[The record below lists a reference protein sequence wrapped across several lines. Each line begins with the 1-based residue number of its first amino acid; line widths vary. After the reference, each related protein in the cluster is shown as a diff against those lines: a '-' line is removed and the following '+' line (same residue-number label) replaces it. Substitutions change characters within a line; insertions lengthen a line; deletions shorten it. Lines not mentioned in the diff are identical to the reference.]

1 MNDKNI
7 DFWSCSIKTNKYAT
21 CITIFVNILS
31 TKTNWI
37 ILNKIIG
44 QPRASM
50 CKQDIIYDAVSE
62 IFNIIY
68 EPHKSI

>member
-7 DFWSCSIKTNKYAT
+7 NFRSCSIKTNKYAT
-21 CITIFVNILS
+21 FIIIFVNILA

-50 CKQDIIYDAVSE
+50 CKQDLIYDAVSE

>member
-7 DFWSCSIKTNKYAT
+7 DFRSCSIKTNKYAT
-21 CITIFVNILS
+21 FIIIVNILA

-50 CKQDIIYDAVSE
+50 CKRNIIYDAVIE
-62 IFNIIY
+62 IWT
-68 EPHKSI
+68 S